1 MEYPTPTPSPKYIP
15 QSPQP
20 PVSSHRQL
28 SNDLES
34 QGTQAI
40 HGTVGEHQESLTT
53 TYPLTK
59 DNTPIEPA
67 QESLKPPEENPD
79 LSINPR
85 LYNLRS
91 YYSKGGQKV
100 YKEKAPYKKPFGSRR
115 KKQRKGKA
123 KQFLRESTDLVITNP
138 HLSLATKSFQDILSV
153 PLEHWSLKQACQCS
167 AIVDYLLTVLE
178 KWDNSN
184 VS

>member
-40 HGTVGEHQESLTT
+40 HGTV
-53 TYPLTK
+53 
-59 DNTPIEPA
+59 EPA